1 MSRQILSNALARE
14 TTASRR
20 KFLGMASVLIAG
32 TAVSASSVSVAMAHA
47 EEPAAAQT
55 ANEVSEPVTLAVD
68 ATSQLFRVRMELD
81 VEGNVNIPA
90 NSLVSRKKAMV
101 VPLKSEAVFDYE
113 ERYRLPSDAE
123 IGSFVTATERF
134 YHEAASINELNGLKR
149 HSKLRSAVA
158 HMMLRRD
165 TLPEVLYS
173 TTESLTNDELGLLRV
188 PVSSV
193 AVDGMLPSDAVVVGD
208 QYVIDSEP
216 MRYLLNL
223 SSVEQSEVKAE
234 VVSVTASDAR
244 IQIRGNVDGSV
255 EGVPTKIR
263 VVGKMTFDRK
273 AGVTTWFAMAVHETR
288 EIGIAVPGFDVAATI
303 KMVRQPLAKPIKMSA
318 EPLPT
323 DVTAAVDPTHLLVE
337 LQSDQVG
344 ISTRMD
350 RRWRMMTDS
359 RGVAM
364 MRMIEND
371 RSIAQCDF
379 RRLSKLAEGKQWTI
393 AALQEDVKK
402 TLGEQLVQLE
412 LANETV
418 SDEGLSVLTVIARGA
433 VQEVPIRWI
442 IQHFSDDSGRRV
454 LATFTMEG
462 DSVDAFGG
470 SHVQLSETLRF
481 RDPNVAA
488 EGHVEIA
495 TSAKI
500 QTRRDGDQPV
510 SSASDVR

>member
-1 MSRQILSNALARE
+1 MSSVLLAGAAVSFNALSLA
-14 TTASRR
+14 
-20 KFLGMASVLIAG
+20 IAD
-32 TAVSASSVSVAMAHA
+32 A
-47 EEPAAAQT
+47 EEPSKTKSGQ
-55 ANEVSEPVTLAVD
+55 VSESAVTKPVTLAVNSK
-68 ATSQLFRVRMELD
+68 SQLFRVRMELD
-81 VEGNVNIPA
+81 VEGNVNVPA

-113 ERYRLPSDAE
+113 ERYRLPNDAKAD
-123 IGSFVTATERF
+123 SFVTATERF
-134 YHEAASINELNGLKR
+134 YHEAQSINELNGLKR
-149 HSKLRSAVA
+149 HSKLRNDVA
-158 HMMLRRD
+158 HAISRRD

-173 TTESLTNDELGLLRV
+173 TTDSLTNDELGLLRV

-193 AVDGMLPSDAVVVGD
+193 AVDGLLPSDAVVVGD
-208 QYVIDSEP
+208 QYIVDTES

-223 SSVEQSEVKAE
+223 TSIEQSEVKAE
-234 VVSVTASDAR
+234 IATVTASEAR

-263 VVGKMTFDRK
+263 VVGKLTFDRK
-273 AGVTTWFAMAVHETR
+273 ANVTTWFAMAIHETR
-288 EIGIAVPGFDVAATI
+288 EIGIAEPGFDVAATI
-303 KMVRQPLAKPIKMSA
+303 KMVRQPLSKTIKLPAKPIEM
-318 EPLPT
+318 
-323 DVTAAVDPTHLLVE
+323 DVTAAIAPTHLLVE

-350 RRWRMMTDS
+350 RRWRMMSDA
-359 RGVAM
+359 RGLAM

-379 RRLSKLAEGKQWTI
+379 RRLSKLEEGKQWTMET
-393 AALQEDVKK
+393 LQQDIKK

-418 SDEGLSVLTVIARGA
+418 SGEGLRVMTVIARGA

-442 IQHFSDDSGRRV
+442 IQHFSDDSGQRA

-462 DSVDAFGG
+462 DSFDAFGD

-481 RDPNVAA
+481 RDPSVAA
-488 EGHVEIA
+488 EEHVEIA
-495 TSAKI
+495 TQSKI
-500 QTRRDGDQPV
+500 RTSRDGDKPV
-510 SSASDVR
+510 PSASDLR

>member
-1 MSRQILSNALARE
+1 MSRQILSNTLTRE
-14 TTASRR
+14 NTASRR
-20 KFLGMASVLIAG
+20 KFLGMASVLVAG
-32 TAVSASSVSVAMAHA
+32 TAVSASALSVALAHA
-47 EEPAAAQT
+47 EEPSSTKVGQ
-55 ANEVSEPVTLAVD
+55 EISEPVTLAVNSN
-68 ATSQLFRVRMELD
+68 SQLFRVRMELD
-81 VEGNVNIPA
+81 VEGNVNVPA

-113 ERYRLPSDAE
+113 ERYRLPDDAQT
-123 IGSFVTATERF
+123 GSFVTATERL
-134 YHEAASINELNGLKR
+134 YHEAESINELNGLKR

-158 HMMLRRD
+158 HTMLRRD

-193 AVDGMLPSDAVVVGD
+193 AVDGMLPEDAVVVGD
-208 QYVIDSEP
+208 QYIIDSEP

-223 SSVEQSEVKAE
+223 TSVEQSEVKAE
-234 VVSVTASDAR
+234 VVSVTSTDAR
-244 IQIRGNVDGSV
+244 IQVRGNVDGSV

-263 VVGKMTFDRK
+263 VVGKLTFDRK

-303 KMVRQPLAKPIKMSA
+303 KMVRQPLAKTIKMPA
-318 EPLPT
+318 KPLPV
-323 DVTAAVDPTHLLVE
+323 DITAAVDPTHLLVD

-344 ISTRMD
+344 IATRMD
-350 RRWRMMTDS
+350 RRWRMMTDA

-379 RRLSKLAEGKQWTI
+379 RRLSKLEEGKQWTME
-393 AALQEDVKK
+393 ALQQDIKK

-418 SDEGLSVLTVIARGA
+418 SDEGLRVLTVIARGA

-442 IQHFSDDSGRRV
+442 IQHFSDDTGRRV

-462 DSVDAFGG
+462 DSVDAFAS

-481 RDPNVAA
+481 RDPSGAA
-488 EGHVEIA
+488 EEHVEIA
-495 TSAKI
+495 TQSKI
-500 QTRRDGDQPV
+500 QTRRDGDKPV
-510 SSASDVR
+510 PSASDVR